1 MILLTAANGRT
12 GRAVLTALVRR
23 EAPVRAFVRGHDQAE
38 GLMAAGAAEVVVGD
52 LSDDT
57 AVDRAAEGCTRIV
70 HIGPPMH
77 PDEVAITDRVLAASR
92 RTGAERFVYYSV
104 MHPFRRE
111 VRHHALKLE
120 ATEHVVES
128 DLAYTVLEPCRYMQ
142 HLEPIWSRVVGEGIH
157 AMPFSTEARFS
168 VVDLFDLAEVVA
180 RVATEDDHAYATY
193 ELAGPEPLSQTDM
206 ARTLTEVL
214 GRPVRAEQVPLD
226 EMAAA
231 ARARGM
237 SEDRIEQMRIMN
249 AHYDRH
255 GFEGNPHVLESLL
268 DRPATTYGE
277 YVRRWAERST
287 VGHDPAAQARG
298 RPRQ

>member
-12 GRAVLTALVRR
+12 GRAVLNALVRR
-23 EAPVRAFVRGHDQAE
+23 DASVRAFVRGPDQA
-38 GLMAAGAAEVVVGD
+38 GSLLGAGATEVVVGD
-52 LSDDT
+52 LGDDD
-57 AVDRAAEGCTRIV
+57 AVTRAADGCARTL

-92 RTGAERFVYYSV
+92 RAGVDRFVYYSV

-128 DLAYTVLEPCRYMQ
+128 GLPYTVLEPCRYMQ
-142 HLEPIWSRVVGEGIH
+142 HLEPIWGRVVGEGVH

-168 VVDLFDLAEVVA
+168 VVDLFDLVEVA
-180 RVATEDDHAYATY
+180 AGVATENDHAYATY
-193 ELAGPEPLSQTDM
+193 ELAGPEPLSQNDM
-206 ARTLTEVL
+206 ALTLSDVL

-226 EMAAA
+226 AMAAA
-231 ARARGM
+231 ARAKGM
-237 SEDRIEQMRIMN
+237 TEDRIEQMRIMN

-255 GFEGNPHVLESLL
+255 GFEGNPHVLVSLL
-268 DRPATTYGE
+268 GRPATTFRQ
-277 YVRRWAERST
+277 YVQRVADRST
-287 VGHDPAAQARG
+287 VGA
-298 RPRQ
+298 